1 MLSDDY
7 VIGAEQSGHVIFLD
21 YNTTGD
27 GLATG
32 IHLLEIMKK
41 TGEKLSELNKLM
53 KNYPQVLKNARVRD
67 DLKNKYQDFPEI
79 MDAIREVEENYNGSG
94 RVVIRP
100 SGTEALVRVMI
111 EGEDQDKLSS
121 DADKLVKLIEDK
133 LN

>member
-1 MLSDDY
+1 
-7 VIGAEQSGHVIFLD
+7 
-21 YNTTGD
+21 
-27 GLATG
+27 
-32 IHLLEIMKK
+32 
-41 TGEKLSELNKLM
+41 M

-67 DLKNKYQDFPEI
+67 DLKNKYQDFPGI

>member
-1 MLSDDY
+1 MEAMID
-7 VIGAEQSGHVIFLD
+7 
-21 YNTTGD
+21 N
-27 GLATG
+27 
-32 IHLLEIMKK
+32 K
-41 TGEKLSELNKLM
+41 TSLSELRRDLKI
-53 KNYPQVLKNARVRD
+53 YPQVLKNARVRE

-79 MDAIREVEENYNGSG
+79 MDAIREVEENYHGSG